1 MQLDD
6 LDLTPLINEGLS
18 RGVRLSEEDLGKV
31 VNLNFRTIYYYRINK
46 LAFVVTPKNLVEKM
60 VKILQLNTRVETLI
74 REGRELA
81 AKGNSEKQR
90 RKVVG
95 DISDSA
101 KKLGKIFRAHFIDIR
116 SSPYQVTFRRHETKD
131 TLYIHYLIQLDQ
143 VNRDL
148 GQELDRYFF
157 SPEPQVVELSEFS
170 DSSISTLNKS
180 IVKLSSLADEG
191 LRR

>member
-18 RGVRLSEEDLGKV
+18 RGVQLSEEDLGKV
-31 VNLNFRTIYYYRINK
+31 VDLNFRTIYYYRLNK
-46 LAFVVTPKNLVEKM
+46 LAFVVTPKSLMEKM
-60 VKILQLNTRVETLI
+60 VRLLQLNTRVETLI
-74 REGRELA
+74 GEGRTLT

-90 RKVVG
+90 RKVVR

-101 KKLGKIFRAHFIDIR
+101 KKLDKMFRVHFVDMR
-116 SSPYQVTFRRHETKD
+116 SSPYRVVFRRQDSKD
-131 TLYIHYLIQLDQ
+131 ILFIHYLIQLDQ
-143 VNRDL
+143 VNRVL

-157 SPEPQVVELSEFS
+157 SLEPQVVELSEFS
-170 DSSISTLNKS
+170 DSSISTLSKS
-180 IVKLSSLADEG
+180 IVKLSLLADEG